1 MILVMAE
8 FNYKLEDGKYTLY
21 KDGKT
26 LTNPHGI
33 VITTDNE
40 ELAKKMEEA
49 LKKRKGYTSP
59 KSILTYHYT
68 YSNLKENYDQEF
80 SVNDF
85 SNSANYEAL
94 MGDNYL
100 MFRQPSPV
108 RQAIAVYFEKELP
121 ECFKMY
127 NLYQLTAVLV
137 VLTAYESWMLS
148 HYIITDICEK
158 LFDEEGDADYKTLK
172 QELLDDLEE
181 FECDELGGDPDD
193 KAYVKHLKEI
203 GDMIDTFVYYFT
215 LGV

>member
-1 MILVMAE
+1 MAS
-8 FNYKLEDGKYTLY
+8 TPCIRI
-21 KDGKT
+21 KDGKP

-68 YSNLKENYDQEF
+68 YSNLKENYDHEF
-80 SVNDF
+80 IVNDF

-108 RQAIAVYFEKELP
+108 TTSDSELFRRRIA
-121 ECFKMY
+121 
-127 NLYQLTAVLV
+127 
-137 VLTAYESWMLS
+137 
-148 HYIITDICEK
+148 
-158 LFDEEGDADYKTLK
+158 
-172 QELLDDLEE
+172 
-181 FECDELGGDPDD
+181 
-193 KAYVKHLKEI
+193 
-203 GDMIDTFVYYFT
+203 
-215 LGV
+215 

>member
-1 MILVMAE
+1 MAE

-21 KDGKT
+21 KDGKP

-68 YSNLKENYDQEF
+68 YSNLKENYDHEF
-80 SVNDF
+80 IVNDF

-108 RQAIAVYFEKELP
+108 TTSDSELFRRRIA
-121 ECFKMY
+121 
-127 NLYQLTAVLV
+127 
-137 VLTAYESWMLS
+137 
-148 HYIITDICEK
+148 
-158 LFDEEGDADYKTLK
+158 
-172 QELLDDLEE
+172 
-181 FECDELGGDPDD
+181 
-193 KAYVKHLKEI
+193 
-203 GDMIDTFVYYFT
+203 
-215 LGV
+215 

>member
-1 MILVMAE
+1 MAE

-21 KDGKT
+21 KDGKP
-26 LTNPHGI
+26 LTNPHGV

-40 ELAKKMEEA
+40 GLAKKMEEA

-68 YSNLKENYDQEF
+68 YCNLKEHYGQEF
-80 SVNDF
+80 VVNDF
-85 SNSANYEAL
+85 SESANYDAL

-121 ECFKMY
+121 ECFQMY

-137 VLTAYESWMLS
+137 VLTAYNSWMLS

-158 LFDEEGDADYKTLK
+158 LFEEEKEADYETLK
-172 QELLDDLEE
+172 QEFLDDLEE
-181 FECDELGGDPDD
+181 FECDELGEDPDD
-193 KAYVKHLKEI
+193 KAYIKHHKEI
-203 GDMIDTFVYYFT
+203 GDMVDTFVYYFT
-215 LGV
+215 LGVR

>member
-1 MILVMAE
+1 MA
-8 FNYKLEDGKYTLY
+8 KYTYKQENNKYVVY
-21 KDGKT
+21 KDGKP

-68 YSNLKENYDQEF
+68 YSNLKEKYDQEF
-80 SVNDF
+80 IVNDF
-85 SNSANYEAL
+85 SNSANYDAL

-121 ECFKMY
+121 DFE
-127 NLYQLTAVLV
+127 
-137 VLTAYESWMLS
+137 
-148 HYIITDICEK
+148 I
-158 LFDEEGDADYKTLK
+158 
-172 QELLDDLEE
+172 E
-181 FECDELGGDPDD
+181 FR
-193 KAYVKHLKEI
+193 K
-203 GDMIDTFVYYFT
+203 DMAGKPRMVH
-215 LGV
+215 GRWQK

>member
-1 MILVMAE
+1 MAE

-21 KDGKT
+21 KDGKP
-26 LTNPHGI
+26 LTNPHGIVITTDKHGI

-49 LKKRKGYTSP
+49 LKKRKGYSSP

-68 YSNLKENYDQEF
+68 YCNLKESYGQEF
-80 SVNDF
+80 VVNDF
-85 SNSANYEAL
+85 SESANYDAL

-137 VLTAYESWMLS
+137 VE
-148 HYIITDICEK
+148 
-158 LFDEEGDADYKTLK
+158 
-172 QELLDDLEE
+172 
-181 FECDELGGDPDD
+181 
-193 KAYVKHLKEI
+193 AYVKHLKEI

>member
-1 MILVMAE
+1 MAKYT
-8 FNYKLEDGKYTLY
+8 YKQENNKYTLY
-21 KDGKT
+21 KDGKP
-26 LTNPHGI
+26 LTNPHGV

-68 YSNLKENYDQEF
+68 YSNLKENYDHEF
-80 SVNDF
+80 IVNDF

-108 RQAIAVYFEKELP
+108 RQAIASHFEKELP
-121 ECFKMY
+121 ECFQIY

-158 LFDEEGDADYKTLK
+158 LFDEEEDADYETLK
-172 QELLDDLEE
+172 QEFLDDLEE
-181 FECDELGGDPDD
+181 FECDELGEDPDD
-193 KAYVKHLKEI
+193 KAYIKHLKEI

-215 LGV
+215 LGVR

>member
-1 MILVMAE
+1 MAE
-8 FNYKLEDGKYTLY
+8 FNYKLADGKYTLY
-21 KDGKT
+21 KDEKP

-40 ELAKKMEEA
+40 ELAKKIEEA

-68 YSNLKENYDQEF
+68 YSNLKENYDHEF
-80 SVNDF
+80 IVNDF

-108 RQAIAVYFEKELP
+108 RQTIAVYFEKELP

>member
-1 MILVMAE
+1 MA
-8 FNYKLEDGKYTLY
+8 KYTYKQENNKYVFY
-21 KDGKT
+21 KDEKPLTNPHGIVITTDNEELAKKMDEKP

-49 LKKRKGYTSP
+49 LKKRKGYISP

-68 YSNLKENYDQEF
+68 YCNLKENYDQEF
-80 SVNDF
+80 IVNDF

-158 LFDEEGDADYKTLK
+158 LFDEEGDADYETLK
-172 QELLDDLEE
+172 
-181 FECDELGGDPDD
+181 
-193 KAYVKHLKEI
+193 
-203 GDMIDTFVYYFT
+203 
-215 LGV
+215 

>member
-1 MILVMAE
+1 MAE

-21 KDGKT
+21 KDGKP

-68 YSNLKENYDQEF
+68 YCNLKEYYGQEF
-80 SVNDF
+80 VVNDF
-85 SNSANYEAL
+85 SESANYDAL

-108 RQAIAVYFEKELP
+108 RQAIASCFEKELP
-121 ECFKMY
+121 ACFQNY

-158 LFDEEGDADYKTLK
+158 LIDKEEDADYENLK
-172 QELLDDLEE
+172 QEFLDDLEE
-181 FECDELGGDPDD
+181 YECNELGDNSYD
-193 KAYVKHLKEI
+193 KAYIKHLKEM

-215 LGV
+215 LGAR

>member
-1 MILVMAE
+1 MAE
-8 FNYKLEDGKYTLY
+8 INYKLEDGKYTLY
-21 KDGKT
+21 KDGKP

-40 ELAKKMEEA
+40 GLAKKMEEA
-49 LKKRKGYTSP
+49 LKKRKGYASP

-68 YSNLKENYDQEF
+68 YCNLKEHYGQEF
-80 SVNDF
+80 VVNDF
-85 SNSANYEAL
+85 SESANYDAL

-108 RQAIAVYFEKELP
+108 RQAIASCFEKELP
-121 ECFKMY
+121 ECFQKY

-158 LFDEEGDADYKTLK
+158 LFDEEEDADYETLK
-172 QELLDDLEE
+172 QDFLDDFEE
-181 FECDELGGDPDD
+181 FECDELGEDPDD
-193 KAYVKHLKEI
+193 KAYIKHLKEI

-215 LGV
+215 LGGR

>member
-1 MILVMAE
+1 MTE
-8 FNYKLEDGKYTLY
+8 FNHKLEDGKYTLY
-21 KDGKT
+21 KDGKP
-26 LTNPHGI
+26 LTNPHGV

-40 ELAKKMEEA
+40 ELAKKIEEA

-68 YSNLKENYDQEF
+68 YCNLKKDYDQEF
-80 SVNDF
+80 IVKDF
-85 SNSANYEAL
+85 TDSASYDAL

-121 ECFKMY
+121 ECFQIY

-137 VLTAYESWMLS
+137 VLTAYNSWMLS

-158 LFDEEGDADYKTLK
+158 LSNEDEDADYETLK
-172 QELLDDLEE
+172 QEFLDDLEE
-181 FECDELGGDPDD
+181 FECEELGGDPDD

-203 GDMIDTFVYYFT
+203 GDMIDTFVYFFT
-215 LGV
+215 LGVQ

>member
-1 MILVMAE
+1 MAE

-21 KDGKT
+21 KDGKP
-26 LTNPHGI
+26 LTNPHGV

-40 ELAKKMEEA
+40 ELAKKIEET

-68 YSNLKENYDQEF
+68 FCNLKESCGQEF
-80 SVNDF
+80 VVNDF
-85 SNSANYEAL
+85 SESANYDAL
-94 MGDNYL
+94 MGDSYL

-108 RQAIAVYFEKELP
+108 RQAIASYYEKELP
-121 ECFKMY
+121 RCFQMY

-158 LFDEEGDADYKTLK
+158 LFDEEEDADYETLK
-172 QELLDDLEE
+172 QEFLDDLEE
-181 FECDELGGDPDD
+181 FECDELGEDPDD
-193 KAYVKHLKEI
+193 KAYIKHLKEI
-203 GDMIDTFVYYFT
+203 SDMIDTFVYYFS
-215 LGV
+215 LGVR

>member
-1 MILVMAE
+1 MA
-8 FNYKLEDGKYTLY
+8 KYTYKQENNKYVFY
-21 KDGKT
+21 KDEKP

-49 LKKRKGYTSP
+49 LKKRKGYISP

-68 YSNLKENYDQEF
+68 YCNLKENYDQEF
-80 SVNDF
+80 IVNDF

-127 NLYQLTAVLV
+127 NLYQLT
-137 VLTAYESWMLS
+137 
-148 HYIITDICEK
+148 ICEK
-158 LFDEEGDADYKTLK
+158 LFDEEVDADYETLK
-172 QELLDDLEE
+172 QEFLDDLEE

-193 KAYVKHLKEI
+193 NAYVKHLKEI
-203 GDMIDTFVYYFT
+203 GDMLDTFVYYFT

>member
-1 MILVMAE
+1 MAE
-8 FNYKLEDGKYTLY
+8 FNYKLEDGKYVFY
-21 KDGKT
+21 KDGKP
-26 LTNPHGI
+26 LMNPHGI

-68 YSNLKENYDQEF
+68 YSNLKENYDHEF
-80 SVNDF
+80 IVNDF

-121 ECFKMY
+121 GCFQMY

-137 VLTAYESWMLS
+137 VLTAYNSWMLS
-148 HYIITDICEK
+148 HYIISDICEK
-158 LFDEEGDADYKTLK
+158 LFDEEEDADYESLK
-172 QELLDDLEE
+172 QEFLDDLEE